1 MRYLRTLCVRFARA
15 RRPLWLTLAWSIAGF
30 LLVLLLIVRQV
41 SRDPDV
47 ILPESARFILN
58 NADWAL
64 FLFVVGLILGTLP
77 NFLHAWVVAHFNSR
91 IGSSKTFFSN
101 HDLSKAVGQSLR
113 LILLDAA
120 DSQPG
125 DHLPSVSSEIARQW
139 LRKHADSVPDL
150 WSDFVAKEACKPDSP
165 YKAVFE
171 KTLWRFVE
179 KRDAPV
185 LAQGLWGKVLTYLN
199 GGTTLPFA
207 SDAAAMDAIEERLN
221 SRFGE
226 ALWEYTK
233 DDFVNGGAESK
244 AMDLLIASQLLQRTT
259 AMAEGIG
266 DLSTALKDL
275 ADEWNK
281 HKDAVE
287 GELRRLAKGQRWAL
301 RLLSANTKAL
311 DRIETEIRGLAN
323 ATRENLAKTHKL
335 LEELGR
341 RGGLSPSALPTDNL
355 TAARV
360 PDNAAK
366 FKGRDEDLDELHRR
380 VTSDPHGA
388 PIPVI
393 AAPGVGKSALV
404 TRYVYLHRNEFDH
417 VWWVRASN
425 PEARAS
431 GSTEER
437 SLAELLDLWGIE
449 SNAIQGDASTSRV
462 DALAARVRTWLA
474 RPKSDGTHAR
484 HLLVLD
490 NVDDYATIARLKLP
504 SPSRIIFTARAA
516 HLARDGVEAMQL
528 DALSPQDTLLVLRS
542 RTARWD
548 EAAYADPL
556 HEVGELV
563 GRNALAL
570 VYLSAVLA
578 RPSSQ
583 GPAKLRNT
591 LQGALKAGQT
601 GPLDASRDQERPDD
615 HDQQVAEAFAL
626 FVEPYKGTSEM
637 AVLDVAALC
646 APDNI
651 AVGLVTKASGLE
663 PVAFDGALDEL
674 VGAGVLD
681 FDDDAISI
689 HRLTQVSVV
698 GDMAQRGSDDRNA
711 ALTRL
716 LDGLIEVFRWPD
728 DMAGQHADHLK
739 TPARFLALAHA
750 ESVIAHVEESIGGGI
765 RAGEPISRTSV
776 AESSAKATSLESRV
790 ALLHGEMAKWLP
802 YVGMLSAAER
812 NVMSAINWGEK
823 QTPRDERSL
832 AIWYRSRASIRQ
844 LRGMLK
850 EAEEDIQKSIDW
862 GEKQTPRDE
871 RSLAI
876 DYASRASIRQD
887 RGMLEEAEE
896 DIAKSIDWGEKHTPR
911 DERGLAICYASRA
924 SILESRALVSRR
936 SGDATAADVLFEKA
950 KADIDRALTWYETLM
965 PSDVRSIAILRAD
978 KARINEA
985 AASNR

>member
-1 MRYLRTLCVRFARA
+1 MRYIRTLCLRFARA
-15 RRPLWLTLAWSIAGF
+15 HRPLWLTLAWGIAGL

-58 NADWAL
+58 SADWAL

-125 DHLPSVSSEIARQW
+125 DHLPRVSSENARNW
-139 LRKHADSVPDL
+139 LREHADSVPDR
-150 WSDFVAKEACKPDSP
+150 WGDFVATEACNPDSP
-165 YKAVFE
+165 YKALFE

-185 LAQGLWGKVLTYLN
+185 LAQGLWRHVLRYLN
-199 GGTTLPFA
+199 GGDPLPFA
-207 SDAAAMDAIEERLN
+207 CDSAAMDAIEERLN

-233 DDFVNGGAESK
+233 DDFVNGGAESE
-244 AMDLLIASQLLQRTT
+244 AMNLLIASQLLQRTT

-266 DLSTALKDL
+266 GLSAAVKDL

-287 GELRRLAKGQRWAL
+287 GKLRRLEKGQRWAL
-301 RLLSANTKAL
+301 RLLQANTKAL
-311 DRIETEIRGLAN
+311 DRIEDQIRELAN
-323 ATRENLAKTHKL
+323 ATKKQHAKTHRL
-335 LEELGR
+335 LEDLRR
-341 RGGLSPSALPTDNL
+341 RGGLSPRALPTDNL

-360 PDNAAK
+360 ADNAAK
-366 FKGRDEDLDELHRR
+366 FKGRDNDLNELHRR
-380 VTSDPHGA
+380 VTSDPDGA

-404 TRYVYLHRNEFDH
+404 TRYVYGHRNEFDH

-425 PEARAS
+425 PEARAI
-431 GSTEER
+431 GSAEER

-449 SNAIQGDASTSRV
+449 SKSIQGDASMPRV
-462 DALAARVRTWLA
+462 DALAASVRTYLSRSKA
-474 RPKSDGTHAR
+474 DGTPAR

-504 SPSRIIFTARAA
+504 SPSRVIFTARAA
-516 HLARDGVEAMQL
+516 HLARDGVEALKL
-528 DALSPQDTLLVLRS
+528 DALTPEDGVRVLRS

-556 HEVGELV
+556 REVSELV

-583 GPAKLRNT
+583 GPANLRDT
-591 LQGALKAGQT
+591 LQGALKAGQA
-601 GPLDASRDQERPDD
+601 GPLNASRDQERPGD

-651 AVGLVTKASGLE
+651 AVGLVKKACGLK
-663 PVAFDGALDEL
+663 PAAFDSALDEL

-711 ALTRL
+711 ALARL
-716 LDGLIEVFRWPD
+716 LDGLIEVFRVPN
-728 DMAGQHADHLK
+728 DMAGQLVDHLK
-739 TPARFLALAHA
+739 TPSRLAALAHA
-750 ESVIAHVEESIGGGI
+750 ESVIAHVEDSIGGGF
-765 RAGEPISRTSV
+765 RGTSISISKTSV
-776 AESSAKATSLESRV
+776 AESSAKANSLESQV
-790 ALLHGEMAKWLP
+790 ALLRSEMAKWLP
-802 YVGMLSAAER
+802 DVGMLSAAER
-812 NVMSAINWGEK
+812 NVMSAIDWGEN

-832 AIWYRSRASIRQ
+832 AIFYASRARIRQ

-850 EAEEDIQKSIDW
+850 EAEEDIAKSIDW

-871 RSLAI
+871 RSLAVW
-876 DYASRASIRQD
+876 YASRARI
-887 RGMLEEAEE
+887 LEQRALAATLFGDAKSAAALFERAIA
-896 DIAKSIDWGEKHTPR
+896 DIAT
-911 DERGLAICYASRA
+911 
-924 SILESRALVSRR
+924 ALNW
-936 SGDATAADVLFEKA
+936 FEA
-950 KADIDRALTWYETLM
+950 FM